1 MSYDILKINGRN
13 VDAIFFHKP
22 DEPYGWLSNWYR
34 SDFELDGIKYSSVE
48 QYIMYQKCVLF
59 SDENSAQKVMETDY
73 PDAQQAIARNA
84 IGYIDCIWRGY
95 RQILVEKALC
105 AKFSQNYDLKNR
117 LIDTGNAWLV
127 ECART
132 DKNWACGISLYDD
145 QRFDASNWNGTNILG
160 FALMKVRD
168 DLKDSN
174 IIK

>member
-1 MSYDILKINGRN
+1 MSNGKLKINDKE

-22 DEPYGWLSNWYR
+22 EEDYGWLSNWYR

-59 SDENSAQKVMETDY
+59 GDVESAEKVMNAEY
-73 PDAQQAIARNA
+73 PDEQQSIARNA
-84 IGYIDCIWRGY
+84 TGYIENAWRGY
-95 RQILVEKALC
+95 RQIIAQKALF
-105 AKFSQNYDLKNR
+105 AKFSQNEDLKEK
-117 LIDTGNAWLV
+117 LLATGDAWLV

-145 QRFDASNWNGTNILG
+145 QRFDASKWFGMNILG

-168 DLKDSN
+168 EIRSKY
-174 IIK
+174 